1 MPFFADARAREN
13 FTDDFVMDNI
23 PDICKQASPLLLP
36 LADPVRASAMKAYMK
51 QRHDFLGI
59 PTPARRQ
66 ALKPLLATLKTA
78 DADALLTAAEQ
89 LWAMPEREF
98 QYAAIDILAK
108 FSRKLELDHVP
119 AMLELAQQKSW
130 WDTVD
135 GLAGVIGDIMYRQ
148 RHSQEMKELVEAA
161 LIHSDL
167 WVRRIAMLHQ
177 LRWKSDTD
185 TARLFRFATTL
196 APESDF
202 FIRKAIGWALR
213 DYSWHQPQAVR
224 EFVDRMGDR
233 LSPLSRREALRKM

>member
-1 MPFFADARAREN
+1 MEN
-13 FTDDFVMDNI
+13 L
-23 PDICKQASPLLLP
+23 PDICGQVSLALSP
-36 LADPVRASAMKAYMK
+36 LADPGRALAMKAYMK
-51 QRHDFLGI
+51 QRYDFLGI
-59 PTPARRQ
+59 PTPARRR
-66 ALKPLLATLKTA
+66 ALKPLLATLNTA
-78 DADALLTAAEQ
+78 DADVLLEVAGQ

-135 GLAGVIGDIMYRQ
+135 GLAGVIGDILYRW
-148 RHSQEMKELVEAA
+148 RHSQEMEKLVEAA
-161 LIHSDL
+161 LIHPDL

-185 TARLFRFATTL
+185 AARLFRFATTL

-213 DYSWHQPQAVR
+213 DYSWHQPHAVR
-224 EFVDRMGDR
+224 EFVDRMGEE
-233 LSPLSRREALRKM
+233 LSPLSRREALRAM

>member
-1 MPFFADARAREN
+1 MAFEMEN
-13 FTDDFVMDNI
+13 LPNI
-23 PDICKQASPLLLP
+23 CEQANLALLP
-36 LADPVRASAMKAYMK
+36 LADPTRASAMKAYMK

-59 PTPARRQ
+59 PTPARRL

-78 DADALLTAAEQ
+78 DADDLLTAAAQ

-135 GLAGVIGDIMYRQ
+135 GLAGVIGDILYRC
-148 RHSQEMKELVEAA
+148 RHSQQMEKLIEAA
-161 LIHSDL
+161 LIHPDL

-185 TARLFRFATTL
+185 ATRLFRFATTL
-196 APESDF
+196 APESEF
-202 FIRKAIGWALR
+202 FIRKAVGWALR

-224 EFVDRMGDR
+224 EFVDRMADR
-233 LSPLSRREALRKM
+233 LSPLSRREALRAM

>member
-1 MPFFADARAREN
+1 MEN
-13 FTDDFVMDNI
+13 L
-23 PDICKQASPLLLP
+23 PDICRQANLLLLP
-36 LADPVRASAMKAYMK
+36 LADPARAPAMKAYMK
-51 QRHDFLGI
+51 QRYDFLGI

-78 DADALLTAAEQ
+78 DADVLLVAAEQ
-89 LWAMPEREF
+89 LWVMPEREF

-119 AMLELAQQKSW
+119 AMLQLAQQKSW

-135 GLAGVIGDIMYRQ
+135 GLAGVIGDILYCE
-148 RHSQEMKELVEAA
+148 RHSQEMEKLVEAA
-161 LIHSDL
+161 LIHPNL

-185 TARLFRFATTL
+185 ATRLFRFATTL

-213 DYSWHQPQAVR
+213 DYSWHQPQAVK
-224 EFVDRMGDR
+224 EFVDRMADK
-233 LSPLSRREALRKM
+233 LSPLSRREALRGMQAP

>member
-1 MPFFADARAREN
+1 MMALEMQN
-13 FTDDFVMDNI
+13 L
-23 PDICKQASPLLLP
+23 PDICRQASLVLLP
-36 LADPVRASAMKAYMK
+36 LADPARAPAMKAYMK

-59 PTPARRQ
+59 ATPARRL

-78 DADALLTAAEQ
+78 DADVLLAAAAQ

-108 FSRKLELDHVP
+108 FSRKLEPNHVP

-135 GLAGVIGDIMYRQ
+135 GLAGVIGDILYRR
-148 RHSQEMKELVEAA
+148 RHSQEMEELVEAA
-161 LIHSDL
+161 LTHPNL

-177 LRWKSDTD
+177 LGWKSDTD
-185 TARLFRFATTL
+185 AVRLFRFATTL
-196 APESDF
+196 APERDF
-202 FIRKAIGWALR
+202 FIRKAVGWALR

-224 EFVDRMGDR
+224 EFVERMAEN
-233 LSPLSRREALRKM
+233 LSPLSRREALRAMRAP

>member
-1 MPFFADARAREN
+1 MEDL
-13 FTDDFVMDNI
+13 
-23 PDICKQASPLLLP
+23 PDICRQTSLALLS
-36 LADPVRASAMKAYMK
+36 LADPARAPAMKAYMK
-51 QRHDFLGI
+51 QRHEFLGI
-59 PTPARRQ
+59 PTPARRL

-78 DADALLTAAEQ
+78 DADVLLAAAEQ

-135 GLAGVIGDIMYRQ
+135 GLAGVIGDVLYRW
-148 RHSQEMKELVEAA
+148 RYSQEMEELVEAA
-161 LIHSDL
+161 LIHPDL

-185 TARLFRFATTL
+185 AARLFRFATTL

-202 FIRKAIGWALR
+202 FIRKAVGWALR

-224 EFVDRMGDR
+224 EFVDRMGDK
-233 LSPLSRREALRKM
+233 LSPLSRREALRALQSS

>member
-1 MPFFADARAREN
+1 MTFEMKN
-13 FTDDFVMDNI
+13 F
-23 PDICKQASPLLLP
+23 PDICKQASLALLP
-36 LADPVRASAMKAYMK
+36 LADPARASAMKAYMK

-78 DADALLTAAEQ
+78 DADVLLASAAQ

-98 QYAAIDILAK
+98 QYVAIDILAK

-119 AMLELAQQKSW
+119 ALLELAQQKSW

-135 GLAGVIGDIMYRQ
+135 GLAGVIGDVLYRW
-148 RHSQEMKELVEAA
+148 RHSQEMEELVEAA
-161 LIHSDL
+161 LIHPDL

-177 LRWKSDTD
+177 LRWKTDTD
-185 TARLFRFATTL
+185 AERLFRFATTL

-224 EFVDRMGDR
+224 EFVDRMADE
-233 LSPLSRREALRKM
+233 LSPLSRREALRAMQAS

>member
-1 MPFFADARAREN
+1 MEN
-13 FTDDFVMDNI
+13 L
-23 PDICKQASPLLLP
+23 PDICRQANLLLLP
-36 LADPVRASAMKAYMK
+36 LADPARASAMKAYMK
-51 QRHDFLGI
+51 QRYDFLGI

-78 DADALLTAAEQ
+78 DADALLAAAER

-108 FSRKLELDHVP
+108 FSRKLELGHVP

-135 GLAGVIGDIMYRQ
+135 GLAGGVGDVLYRW
-148 RHSQEMKELVEAA
+148 RHSQEMEKLIEAA
-161 LIHSDL
+161 LIHPDL

-185 TARLFRFATTL
+185 AARLFRFATTL

-224 EFVDRMGDR
+224 EFVDRMGDK
-233 LSPLSRREALRKM
+233 LSPLSRREALRATQAS